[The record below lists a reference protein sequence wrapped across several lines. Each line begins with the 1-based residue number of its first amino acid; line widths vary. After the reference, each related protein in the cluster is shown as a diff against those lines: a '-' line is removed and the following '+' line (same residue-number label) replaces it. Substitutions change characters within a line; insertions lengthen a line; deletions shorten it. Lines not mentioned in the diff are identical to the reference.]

1 MSSTL
6 TCAEFLDLA
15 AAVALDSAEP
25 LDVERVESH
34 AEECPECGR
43 QLAAFRE
50 AGAALG
56 TAVAQV
62 DPSPSIKARLFEIV
76 GNTPQERR
84 RLWPRPWRLSTAWLA
99 AAASFLF
106 SIAAIAWVA
115 TLQGQ
120 IGTLQREA
128 QADREQTAR
137 YAQMVDAMASNSNAI
152 RVMQPVSVG
161 MQSRGIVYLDPTSE
175 TGLVMCHNLP
185 PIEQGHAYQIWFVRG
200 NERISGGM
208 LWPDRFGDGYTL
220 IRVPRDLQSFD
231 SVGLTD
237 EPGAGSQWPTT
248 PRVIGVPLKEQT
260 Q

>member
-15 AAVALDSAEP
+15 AAVALNAADP
-25 LDVERVESH
+25 LEVERVERH
-34 AEECPECGR
+34 AEDCPECGR
-43 QLAAFRE
+43 QLTAFRE
-50 AGAALG
+50 VGAALG

-62 DPSPSIKARLFEIV
+62 DPTPAVKARLLEIV
-76 GNTPQERR
+76 AHTPRERR
-84 RLWPRPWRLSTAWLA
+84 GLWPRSRRLSTAWLA
-99 AAASFLF
+99 AAASFLV
-106 SIAAIAWVA
+106 SIVAIAWVA
-115 TLQGQ
+115 ALQGQ
-120 IGTLQREA
+120 IGALQREA

-137 YAQMVDAMASNSNAI
+137 YAEMVDTMASNRNAI
-152 RVMQPVSVG
+152 RAMQPVSVG

-185 PIEQGHAYQIWFVRG
+185 PIESGHAYQIWFVRG
-200 NERISGGM
+200 NERVSGGM

-237 EPGAGSQWPTT
+237 EPGSGSQWPTT
-248 PRVIGVPLKEQT
+248 PRVIGTALKGTSQ
-260 Q
+260 